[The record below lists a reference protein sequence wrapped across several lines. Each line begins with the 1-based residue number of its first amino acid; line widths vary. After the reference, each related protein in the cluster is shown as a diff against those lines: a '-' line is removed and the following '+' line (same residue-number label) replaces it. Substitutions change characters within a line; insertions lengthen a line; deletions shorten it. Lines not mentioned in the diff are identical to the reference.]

1 MTYVTLH
8 AFYLKSCL
16 SFGVISN
23 HLESLESWVNKI
35 SCTINMQRSLLFLCR
50 VSDAVCMTLIH
61 PWRNYITIVTFLTL
75 HALYLKS
82 CLSTL
87 LLVLDSM
94 NISSETIA
102 PIVQQ
107 YAQMTRHNKEPKL
120 YIPSSTKGQLIS
132 KCLFSAI
139 VSTKKPKFLP

>member
-1 MTYVTLH
+1 
-8 AFYLKSCL
+8 
-16 SFGVISN
+16 
-23 HLESLESWVNKI
+23 
-35 SCTINMQRSLLFLCR
+35 
-50 VSDAVCMTLIH
+50 
-61 PWRNYITIVTFLTL
+61 
-75 HALYLKS
+75 
-82 CLSTL
+82 
-87 LLVLDSM
+87 M

-132 KCLFSAI
+132 KYLFSAI

>member
-1 MTYVTLH
+1 MGAIVSEEIFILSSTSSKVERQLFKYKACKVTYVTM
-8 AFYLKSCL
+8 
-16 SFGVISN
+16 V
-23 HLESLESWVNKI
+23 V
-35 SCTINMQRSLLFLCR
+35 
-50 VSDAVCMTLIH
+50 
-61 PWRNYITIVTFLTL
+61 
-75 HALYLKS
+75 YLKS

-120 YIPSSTKGQLIS
+120 YIPSGGPLLTPFFDTLEKQLC
-132 KCLFSAI
+132 KQKT
-139 VSTKKPKFLP
+139 V